1 MITAE
6 EMRKEIIHSEVRH
19 DIELIEEKL
28 RKAMSSGFSATT
40 FYGHGFKDKTIKYL
54 LDNGYHY
61 IEHDGVF
68 GDFDVTISCESY
80 DVSPFD
86 REITY
91 ENLKL

>member
-6 EMRKEIIHSEVRH
+6 EMRKEIVSPEVRH

-28 RKAMSSGFSATT
+28 RKAISLGFSAAH
-40 FYGHGFKDKTIKYL
+40 FYGRGFKDKTIKYL

-68 GDFDVTISCESY
+68 GDFDVTISCEPY
-80 DVSPFD
+80 DVGPFD

-91 ENLKL
+91 DNLRL